1 MKTLL
6 QRAADKLEREPALL
20 RVPLEN
26 IDRWIANGY
35 TAPHRLEE
43 WRRIILR
50 AQASD
55 EGFAEL
61 LAMLRGDDPAHER
74 LKDFEP
80 FAGVLTAAERREVIR
95 QCAYSHYN
103 I

>member
-6 QRAADKLEREPALL
+6 ELVADKLEREPALL

-26 IDRWIANGY
+26 IDRWIANGH

-43 WRRIILR
+43 WRRILLR
-50 AQASD
+50 AGDSA

-61 LAMLRGDDPAHER
+61 LGLLRSNDAAQER
-74 LKDFEP
+74 LKEFSP
-80 FAGVLTAAERREVIR
+80 FAGVLTAAERRGAR
-95 QCAYSHYN
+95 PTCAYHF
-103 I
+103 